1 MAEFGFF
8 ILGAVI
14 GVPAACLLGGL
25 GAYVRAKVCKCD
37 GLVTSFSLFSILH
50 VLTFHMFILILLTQ

>member
-14 GVPAACLLGGL
+14 GVPAALGGL